1 MGINKSS
8 LFWVEGI
15 LTLNDFWDHHK
26 PPKLY
31 SPLDNILVERQLFP
45 FSESKRLRAKE
56 TLGFSPD
63 HIAQLR
69 IFFFF

>member
-26 PPKLY
+26 LQSY
-31 SPLDNILVERQLFP
+31 IVHLIILVERQLFP

-69 IFFFF
+69 IFFF